1 MDGSADTSA
10 STSDFSEND
19 CEILVTRFKSKA
31 ETAAISIVELGGD
44 IADDTLVW
52 VEIRG
57 ETTEPISDVARRL
70 GISEALTER
79 VMDRRQSPWIDSDG
93 DQYALCVIA
102 AEHVGG
108 LRFEGIPLYLLAGRN
123 FVVSIHPK
131 PLTFLE
137 TLRKRESRRS
147 QVAALTADSF
157 VASLLS
163 WHLDTYFAAASDF
176 ERNVER
182 LEESVLRDPGGESIK
197 GLRRLRGAASRL
209 RRMLAPHRILFTG
222 MARPDFRPDADEKSE
237 RHFRGLSVQ
246 FERAM
251 DIVENARELVIGS
264 FELFSNQVALQTNST
279 MRVLTFITVLI
290 GLQTVIAGVLG
301 MNFDAPFFKTQG
313 FGFWIAI
320 GLMVALSIAG
330 GLLGRWRRWI

>member
-1 MDGSADTSA
+1 MDGSAKTS
-10 STSDFSEND
+10 TRISDFADSD
-19 CEILVTRFKSKA
+19 CEVLVTQFKSKA
-31 ETAAISIVELGGD
+31 KTKAISIDELGGE
-44 IADDTLVW
+44 IADDSLVW

-57 ETTEPISDVARRL
+57 NASAPIADVARRL
-70 GISEALTER
+70 GVSKSLTER
-79 VMDRRQSPWIDSDG
+79 MIDRRKTPWIDSDG
-93 DQYALCVIA
+93 DQYALCAIA
-102 AEHVGG
+102 IEHVGG
-108 LRFEGIPLYLLAGRN
+108 LQFEGIPLYLLAGRN
-123 FVVSIHPK
+123 FVVSLHPK
-131 PLTFLE
+131 RLMFLD

-182 LEESVLRDPGGESIK
+182 LEESVLKDPDGESIK

-209 RRMLAPHRILFTG
+209 RRMLAPHRIVFTG
-222 MARPDFRPDADEKSE
+222 MARPDFRSDADDRSE

-251 DIVENARELVIGS
+251 DVVENARELVIGS

-313 FGFWIAI
+313 VGFWIAI
-320 GLMVALSIAG
+320 GCMAALSIAG

>member
-1 MDGSADTSA
+1 V
-10 STSDFSEND
+10 SEV
-19 CEILVTRFKSKA
+19 LA
-31 ETAAISIVELGGD
+31 
-44 IADDTLVW
+44 
-52 VEIRG
+52 
-57 ETTEPISDVARRL
+57 
-70 GISEALTER
+70 ER
-79 VMDRRQSPWIDSDG
+79 VVDRRQFPWIDSDG

-102 AEHVGG
+102 AEHMGR

-131 PLTFLE
+131 PLAFLE

-197 GLRRLRGAASRL
+197 GLRRLRGAA
-209 RRMLAPHRILFTG
+209 PHRILFTG
-222 MARPDFRPDADEKSE
+222 MARPDFGPDADEKSE

>member
-1 MDGSADTSA
+1 MDGSSHA
-10 STSDFSEND
+10 SPTTSDFSKNE
-19 CEILVTRFKSKA
+19 CEVVVTRFESKA
-31 ETAAISIVELGGD
+31 ETAVISIAELGDD
-44 IADDTLVW
+44 IPDDTLVW

-57 ETTEPISDVARRL
+57 ETTELIVEVASRL
-70 GISEALTER
+70 GVSEVLTES
-79 VMDRRQSPWIDSDG
+79 VVDRRQSPWIDSDG

-102 AEHVGG
+102 AEHMGG

-137 TLRKRESRRS
+137 TLRKRESRRW

-197 GLRRLRGAASRL
+197 GLRRLRRAASRL

-237 RHFRGLSVQ
+237 RHFRGLSIQ

-251 DIVENARELVIGS
+251 DIIENARELVIGS

>member
-1 MDGSADTSA
+1 MHADDQASATPSA
-10 STSDFSEND
+10 HDKTD
-19 CEILVTRFKSKA
+19 CELLVTRFKSKA
-31 ETAAISIVELGGD
+31 DTTQLSIAELGSE
-44 IADDTLVW
+44 IADDTLIW
-52 VEIRG
+52 IEIRG
-57 ETTEPISDVARRL
+57 ETSSPIVDVASRL
-70 GISEALTER
+70 GVSEALIER
-79 VMDRRQSPWIDSDG
+79 VTDWRRSPWIDSDG
-93 DQYALCVIA
+93 NQYALCVVA

-123 FVVSIHPK
+123 FVVSIHPR
-131 PLTFLE
+131 PLAFLE
-137 TLRKRESRRS
+137 TLRKRESKRS
-147 QVAALTADSF
+147 QVAALSADSF

-182 LEESVLRDPGGESIK
+182 LEESVLRDPDGESIK
-197 GLRRLRGAASRL
+197 GLRLLRGAASRL
-209 RRMLAPHRILFTG
+209 RRMLAPHRILFTA
-222 MARPDFRPDADEKSE
+222 MARPDFRPDADDRSE

-264 FELFSNQVALQTNST
+264 FELFSNQVALQTNSS
-279 MRVLTFITVLI
+279 MRMLTFITVLI

-301 MNFDAPFFKTQG
+301 MNFDAPFFKSQG
-313 FGFWIAI
+313 FGFWVAI
-320 GLMVALSIAG
+320 GIMAALGIAG